1 MSDKPIAGGVK
12 IMELREDYQKL
23 MEKQLNEW
31 KAQTERFKAGA
42 EKIEAHNKSQY
53 EKNLEMLHTTQADA
67 WENFNKL
74 KGANESTW
82 SEFKALMDKA
92 GGEVKAAVERMTTS
106 FKH

>member
-1 MSDKPIAGGVK
+1 MG
-12 IMELREDYQKL
+12 LREDYQAQ

-42 EKIEAHNKSQY
+42 EQIEAHNKAQY
-53 EKNLEMLHTTQADA
+53 NKSLEILRTTQADA

-82 SEFKALMDKA
+82 SEFRAHMDKA
-92 GGEVKAAVERMTTS
+92 GGEVKAALASMTTN

>member
-1 MSDKPIAGGVK
+1 
-12 IMELREDYQKL
+12 MELRQDYQTL

-42 EKIEAHNKSQY
+42 EQIEAHNKAQY
-53 EKNLEMLHTTQADA
+53 NRSLETLRATQADA

-82 SEFKALMDKA
+82 SEFRAHMDKA
-92 GGEVKAAVERMTTS
+92 GGEVKAALASMTTN